1 VDLRLRLAVAVLVL
15 TTVLPGPA
23 AGQSGAD
30 GLRLVWCD
38 PSQLALGTAG
48 VARAEAS
55 ALLERLGARVAWRSG
70 PAGQVRRSGE
80 VWVVLLG
87 EAPAS
92 VSPHVLGATP
102 RRHQEAPVVWVRVPH
117 VSAAVGVRRAAGL
130 VLPPGD
136 RLRVG
141 VALGRVIAHEVVH
154 ALVPTLPHGSGLM
167 SDVLG
172 RRELTAARIAVDSDV
187 TLAFR
192 AALRGDPVRVA
203 PASGMLSAQAP
214 SDWLIR

>member
-1 VDLRLRLAVAVLVL
+1 MDLRVAVAALVL

-23 AGQSGAD
+23 AGRPEPD
-30 GLRLVWCD
+30 GPRLVWCD
-38 PSQLALGTAG
+38 PSQLALGNAG

-70 PAGQVRRSGE
+70 RAGEVRSSDE

-87 EAPAS
+87 EAPAGAGS
-92 VSPHVLGATP
+92 HVLGATL
-102 RRHQEAPVVWVRVPH
+102 RRHQGAPVVWVRVPH
-117 VSAAVGVRRAAGL
+117 VSAAVGVRRGSGL
-130 VLPPGD
+130 TLSPGD

-172 RRELTAARIAVDSDV
+172 RGELTAATIPIDSDV
-187 TLAFR
+187 ALAFR
-192 AALRGDPVRVA
+192 AALRRDPVRVL
-203 PASGMLSAQAP
+203 PAGGTLSAQAP
-214 SDWLIR
+214 NDWLIR